1 MLKKSGEASKKVALL
16 NPGTTGRKH
25 FFEESCPKLPVS
37 TLFSLCKGI
46 LSELGSR
53 ESSAEGNETRAWSN
67 LMTGREASSQETEL
81 RPSSYNSRLSLKKGP
96 SRTLLR
102 QRCLVNEHCDLFAR
116 HTDGTETATTTRLV
130 GFLLSTKRGRKR
142 RRYSRS

>member
-1 MLKKSGEASKKVALL
+1 MENPTQLWNQEVQQKQRGRRQWIARECQRDGSVLKKSGEASRKVALL
-16 NPGTTGRKH
+16 NPGTTGPKH

-67 LMTGREASSQETEL
+67 LMT
-81 RPSSYNSRLSLKKGP
+81 
-96 SRTLLR
+96 
-102 QRCLVNEHCDLFAR
+102 D
-116 HTDGTETATTTRLV
+116 
-130 GFLLSTKRGRKR
+130 
-142 RRYSRS
+142 